1 MKRPPFCLFCTLCAR
16 KETYVLYLHQ
26 DSTVLISIR
35 TAGPT
40 KSQMNPGENR
50 RHAGP
55 QCPSETLA
63 EFSP

>member
-16 KETYVLYLHQ
+16 KETYILYLHQ

-40 KSQMNPGENR
+40 KSQMNPGEN
-50 RHAGP
+50 
-55 QCPSETLA
+55 
-63 EFSP
+63 